1 MIRAVGRALA
11 IFEAFDNDHLALSL
25 QEIAARIRMPKTT
38 AFRLVATLE
47 SCGYLVRMDN
57 QQYCLSL
64 KVARLASLV
73 RGTLGIREIA
83 RPILMELNR
92 QTSETVTLNAV
103 AGAERI
109 CLDVVDSPSAL
120 MAIVVPGAHV
130 PIFQGATGRI
140 LLAYMD
146 EAERERLLKTSP
158 EAKDI
163 DRAALNREMTRF
175 RRQGYSLSRGQRIA
189 GMTAIA
195 VPVFNADGQV
205 RNCLALVGPSARLD
219 NREVDFAEIMIAAGQ
234 DLSSRLGAHPPELTD
249 ISSAMGRKS
258 PASSPGKKK
267 KRTAVA
273 AARKKEVVA
282 IISQKKISENELSEA
297 TRRSMDK
304 IKRLIAETIS
314 PFLSGE
320 NLMSSIKPI
329 E

>member
-47 SCGYLVRMDN
+47 NCGYLVRMDN

-83 RPILMELNR
+83 RPVLMEVNR
-92 QTSETVTLNAV
+92 QTSETVTLNAL

-120 MAIVVPGAHV
+120 MAIVLPGAHV
-130 PIFQGATGRI
+130 PIFHGATGRI
-140 LLAYMD
+140 LLAFMD

-158 EAKDI
+158 EAKGI
-163 DRAALNREMTRF
+163 DHAAFNREMTRF

-195 VPVFNADGQV
+195 VPVFNADGEV
-205 RNCLALVGPSARLD
+205 RNCLALVGPSARFD
-219 NREVDFAEIMIAAGQ
+219 SREVDFAEIMIAAGQ
-234 DLSSRLGAHPPELTD
+234 DLSKRLGAHPSDVTD
-249 ISSAMGRKS
+249 ITAAMGRES
-258 PASSPGKKK
+258 PDAQPEKKK
-267 KRTAVA
+267 KRIPAVAARKKAVA
-273 AARKKEVVA
+273 AAAR
-282 IISQKKISENELSEA
+282 
-297 TRRSMDK
+297 
-304 IKRLIAETIS
+304 
-314 PFLSGE
+314 
-320 NLMSSIKPI
+320 
-329 E
+329 